1 MLRPVSLLSACA
13 AVATAAVLLVAPVEA
28 AAPTNPIA
36 HSSAAVRASATPLR
50 VTIESLTPSEIPE
63 TGRVRVSGTVTNRD
77 VRTWTDI
84 RIYAFVSAE
93 PMTTTGELADAAAT
107 GQDVD
112 LGGRILTEGTYNTVD
127 ELAPGDSTTYSLS
140 IPRSELDADAEGVYW
155 FGVHALGS
163 TEDGTDTFADG
174 RARTFLPLVS
184 EPRRNQVQ
192 KTVQAALV
200 VPIRRQILHADDGS
214 ISDVDGWTR
223 ALGDGGPLRSL
234 VDLGLAAGSRPIT
247 WLVDPAVP
255 DAVRQLVAGNPARS
269 LAPTIDAEAEQD
281 GDQAGEGESESP
293 DPSASP
299 DEESPSPGDEGDGAG
314 GEDEG
319 GVELSPEL
327 QELATAGTDWLD
339 DLRDGLEGTEVLTL
353 PYGDMDVAAAA
364 KYDPDAYRS
373 ARARADGDLAPWD
386 LPTSPAV
393 SSPSGYIDADG
404 IRLAD
409 PDTTVLVT
417 DRMFRSKAPAV
428 ARTEGRTLVVTS
440 SGAAA
445 GGPGPTER
453 MDPLA
458 LRQRILAEAAVRLLT
473 PGRKPLVVTLPSTWS
488 PESVTGFFEGLDVD
502 WLDLTSVSSIA
513 RRAGQDVPVERL
525 QYPDRQRR
533 LELDAAMFTAAGDL
547 VQAGETLQNLL
558 TRNDQVAATVRDEA
572 LTDTSYPSRL
582 QAETAR
588 ASAEQSR
595 AWIESRL
602 GSVRIDAPKAVILS
616 SGSGRFAATITNP
629 LDQPVSVKLRAI
641 ADTPLRLSVPRDPIE
656 VGADSKRTVLIN
668 ASSSGVGIRTVTLSL
683 TDLDDVPLGSYDD
696 LPIRS
701 NRVSNVIWL
710 IIGTGVALLFGAILV
725 RLVRRVRTA
734 GRS

>member
-1 MLRPVSLLSACA
+1 VLRPVSLLA
-13 AVATAAVLLVAPVEA
+13 AIAGAVTAGVLLAPPVEA
-28 AAPTNPIA
+28 AAAADPIA
-36 HSSAAVRASATPLR
+36 HSSPASRASATPLR
-50 VTIESLTPSEIPE
+50 VTITSLTPSEIPA

-77 VRTWTDI
+77 VQTWTDI
-84 RIYAFVSAE
+84 GIYAFVSEE

-107 GQDVD
+107 GQDAY
-112 LGGRILTEGTYNTVD
+112 LGGRILTEGTYNKID
-127 ELAPGDSTTYSLS
+127 ELAPGESRTYSLS
-140 IPRSELDADAEGVYW
+140 IPRSELDADEDGVYW
-155 FGVHALGS
+155 FGVHALG
-163 TEDGTDTFADG
+163 TTADGTDEFADG

-184 EPRRNQVQ
+184 EPRKNQVQ

-200 VPIRRQILHADDGS
+200 VPIRRQITHAADGS
-214 ISDVDGWTR
+214 IGDIDGWVR

-234 VDLGLAAGSRPIT
+234 VDIGVAAGSRPIT

-255 DAVRQLVAGNPARS
+255 DAVRQLVSGNPPRS
-269 LAPTIDAEAEQD
+269 LGVTTDAEGDQD
-281 GDQAGEGESESP
+281 GDQSGDGESESP
-293 DPSASP
+293 DAGT
-299 DEESPSPGDEGDGAG
+299 SPSEETPAPSEDGGDEPPA
-314 GEDEG
+314 
-319 GVELSPEL
+319 ELSPEL
-327 QELATAGTDWLD
+327 QEAATEGSRWLE
-339 DLRDGLEGTEVLTL
+339 DLHSGLEGQEILTL

-364 KYDPDAYRS
+364 KYDQDAYRS
-373 ARARADGDLAPWD
+373 ARERADGDLAPWG
-386 LPTSPAV
+386 LSTSPAV

-409 PDTTVLVT
+409 PKTTVLVT

-428 ARTEGRTLVVTS
+428 ARTEGRTLVVSS
-440 SGAAA
+440 SGAAS

-502 WLDLTSVSSIA
+502 WLDLTSLDTIT
-513 RRAGQDVPVERL
+513 RRAGTLVPVDRL
-525 QYPDRQRR
+525 RYPDRQRR
-533 LELDAAMFTAAGDL
+533 LELDADMFTAAGDL

-558 TRNDQVAATVRDEA
+558 ARNDQVASVIRDEA

-582 QAETAR
+582 HAETAR
-588 ASAEQSR
+588 ASADESR

-602 GSVRIDAPKAVILS
+602 RSVRIDAPKAVILS
-616 SGSGRFAATITNP
+616 SGSGRFAATITNG
-629 LDQPVSVKLRAI
+629 LDQPVSVKVRAI
-641 ADTPLRLSVPRDPIE
+641 VDSPLELSVPRDAIE
-656 VGADSKRTVLIN
+656 VGADSKHTVLIN
-668 ASSSGVGIRTVTLSL
+668 ASSSGVGIRTVTLLL
-683 TDLDDVPLGSYDD
+683 TDLDDVPLGSSDD

-725 RLVRRVRTA
+725 RLVRRLRTA
-734 GRS
+734 ARS